1 MPLKLLEKLVIRF
14 VYCIMCITLLSCNTN
29 YQGDYR
35 DIKIFYNTPVWELIK
50 AIDKDD
56 LSKVESFCKEHPD
69 LINFQDSI
77 FGITPLIRAVGTNKY
92 NSTKIL
98 LENGAN
104 PNIPTKELGTSI
116 FIACWYNWNNYNEL
130 LSGDYLTL
138 LLKYNANPNIE
149 LSYLEKKDI
158 INITE
163 PETTPL
169 MFVASYALGASKLQ
183 ILLEN
188 GADINHINSNGQ
200 NAATKALLYGN
211 LFEAHYLICTNKS
224 QVPISFYTRKVGESY
239 FSENKNIKDTS
250 RLLLLM
256 LYDLNSREYR
266 LKMEI
271 VKELKKQ
278 GIDYDEAKK
287 NIPDRIIKT
296 IQQRYPNTW
305 QEYIEKY

>member
-1 MPLKLLEKLVIRF
+1 MLRKIIIKY
-14 VYCIMCITLLSCNTN
+14 VYCLICITFLSCNTDS
-29 YQGDYR
+29 QGDYR
-35 DIKIFYNTPVWELIK
+35 DIKIFYNTPVWDLIL
-50 AIDKDD
+50 AIDKED
-56 LSKVESFCKEHPD
+56 LSRVESFCAEHPD
-69 LINFQDSI
+69 LINYQDSI
-77 FGITPLIRAVGTNKY
+77 YGITPLIRAIGTDKIE
-92 NSTKIL
+92 SVKIL

-104 PNIPTKELGTSI
+104 PDIATKELGTSI
-116 FIACWYNWNNYNEL
+116 FIACWYNWDNYNEL
-130 LSGDYLTL
+130 LSCDYLTL
-138 LLKYNANPNIE
+138 LLKYNANPDTE
-149 LSYLEKKDI
+149 LSYLEKKEI

-183 ILLEN
+183 ILLEH

-200 NAATKALLYGN
+200 NAATKALLHGN

-250 RLLLLM
+250 KLLLLM

-266 LKMEI
+266 LKMDI
-271 VKELKKQ
+271 VEELKKQ

-296 IQQRYPNTW
+296 IQQRYPNSW
-305 QEYIEKY
+305 QEYIERY

>member
-1 MPLKLLEKLVIRF
+1 MLEKLVIRF
-14 VYCIMCITLLSCNTN
+14 VYCIICITLLSCDTN

-35 DIKIFYNTPVWELIK
+35 DIKIFYNTPVWDLIK

-77 FGITPLIRAVGTNKY
+77 YGITPLIRAVGTNKY

-116 FIACWYNWNNYNEL
+116 FIACWYNWNNYNQL
-130 LSGDYLTL
+130 LCDDYLAL
-138 LLKYNANPNIE
+138 LLNYNANPNIE
-149 LSYLEKKDI
+149 LWYLEKNT
-158 INITE
+158 ININE

-169 MFVASYALGASKLQ
+169 MFVSSYGLGITKLQ
-183 ILLEN
+183 ILLKY
-188 GADINHINSNGQ
+188 GANLNHINRNRQ
-200 NAATKALLYGN
+200 NAAIKALLHGN
-211 LFEAHYLICTNKS
+211 ILEAHYLICTNKS
-224 QVPISFYTRKVGESY
+224 KVPITFNTRKVGESY
-239 FSENKNIKDTS
+239 FSDNKNLRETA
-250 RLLLLM
+250 RLLLFM
-256 LYDLNSREYR
+256 LYDLNSREHK

-271 VKELKKQ
+271 VKELKRQ

-296 IQQRYPNTW
+296 IQQRYPATW